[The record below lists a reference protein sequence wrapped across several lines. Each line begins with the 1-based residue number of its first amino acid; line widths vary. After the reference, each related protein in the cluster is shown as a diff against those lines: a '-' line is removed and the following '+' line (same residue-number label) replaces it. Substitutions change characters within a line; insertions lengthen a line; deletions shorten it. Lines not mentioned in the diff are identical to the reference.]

1 MRKFRPEGF
10 TKIVTRTLEE
20 LALRNQNSVNQFFE
34 TEKPEIVIV
43 AAAKVGGIFANN
55 TYRAE
60 FIYDNLMIDANIIP
74 GSYLNVI
81 KKLIGAANE
90 V

>member
-1 MRKFRPEGF
+1 M
-10 TKIVTRTLEE
+10 
-20 LALRNQNSVNQFFE
+20 NQFFE